1 MEAVPNVAKAD
12 GQLTVEQSRWSAERS
27 TDGITRVPLS
37 LFTIWHERTCEEF
50 DTTGQF
56 AVFLTAHVGGTDV
69 DGDREQAE
77 EVRQWIRPTGETT
90 IKITTQRQVPP
101 GCVGNPVWSRKKEGK
116 VQVKVLKTLES
127 FLGMNLGMD
136 QYG

>member
-56 AVFLTAHVGGTDV
+56 AVFLTAHVGGIEEGQILSQFSPKRTYFDTKK
-69 DGDREQAE
+69 AE
-77 EVRQWIRPTGETT
+77 HEFPLLWT
-90 IKITTQRQVPP
+90 I
-101 GCVGNPVWSRKKEGK
+101 
-116 VQVKVLKTLES
+116 
-127 FLGMNLGMD
+127 
-136 QYG
+136 